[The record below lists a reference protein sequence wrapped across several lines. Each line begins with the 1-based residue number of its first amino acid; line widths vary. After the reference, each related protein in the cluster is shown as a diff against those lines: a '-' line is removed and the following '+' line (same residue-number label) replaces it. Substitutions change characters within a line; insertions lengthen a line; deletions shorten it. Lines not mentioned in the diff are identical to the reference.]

1 MGFLQF
7 LFEGKV
13 EDFKNIFK
21 DKYTTPEQMDA
32 IIRVSSEVDPKHKYL
47 IWLAKSLTKP
57 VFNNEIAFAEE
68 LAQAQEL
75 LMKFKTIG
83 SNLPIKD
90 ITGYKNI
97 SELAEAIKNYENR
110 QRRTIKKVEG
120 ADIIYD
126 DDEYTIIHPKEYKAS
141 CYYGK
146 GSRWCT
152 ASENDISHWN
162 RHNKEGKL
170 FYFLSK
176 KLPTNDRFYKVAL
189 EQKYDGERNFFDAPD
204 KPFTSGWI
212 IGTDYLKEML
222 GVVDQYMK
230 DNYSKE
236 IEIFSDEQ
244 KAKVERERLRRIEVQ
259 NRINQ
264 KRIEAQNRREENEWN
279 PDEISHGSE
288 GAHAWALL
296 TYLLSTTSLEEKQPE
311 DEQRIEFID
320 SELERLSE
328 LQSQYEAEGRD
339 LTDIDAD
346 ISAYEEEKEKIRN
359 RVDVYD
365 IIPEHSNWGMSVFS
379 VAHPDYEGTEWTVG
393 DNEQID
399 NAAYEY
405 QREIIRDTGLSN
417 FNRNYLRRFV
427 DADAVAEE
435 ARESYNQWVYDEPSA
450 YLDEMKDRS
459 LSKSQEK
466 EIKEIQEKI
475 NKYNSFIEK
484 ATERQESYDA
494 DSSQWKALE
503 KGIDKLNDLITDLE
517 YDIDIIKDE
526 PDGDWDED
534 KIEEKINELVD
545 DVENDPLDWLEEMG
559 IEDLSPYID
568 EDEVIKD
575 IVNSN
580 GYYDILNGNDGG
592 GDTIDWDNETYHI
605 MLTNG

>member
-57 VFNNEIAFAEE
+57 VFNNEIAFADE

-97 SELAEAIKNYENR
+97 SELAEAIKTYENR

-141 CYYGK
+141 CYYGQ

-152 ASENDISHWN
+152 ASRDSDSHWI
-162 RHNKEGKL
+162 RHNREGKL

-176 KLPTNDRFYKVAL
+176 KLPSSDRFYKVAL

-222 GVVDQYMK
+222 GVVDQYLK

-244 KAKVERERLRRIEVQ
+244 KAKVERERLRRIEAQ

-339 LTDIDAD
+339 LTEIVEQMSD
-346 ISAYEEEKEKIRN
+346 YEEEKEKIRN

-365 IIPEHSNWGMSVFS
+365 MIPEHSSWGMSVFS
-379 VAHPDYEGTEWTVG
+379 VAHPDYEGSEWTVG

-417 FNRNYLRRFV
+417 FNRNYVRNFI

-435 ARESYNQWVYDEPSA
+435 ARETYNHWVYEEPSS
-450 YLDEMKDRS
+450 YLDEKKDRS

-517 YDIDIIKDE
+517 YDIENIKDE

-534 KIEEKINELVD
+534 KIEEKIDELVE
-545 DVENDPLDWLEEMG
+545 DVRDNPFSWLDEMS
-559 IEDLSPYID
+559 IEDLSSYID

-575 IVNSN
+575 LVDSN

-605 MLTNG
+605 MQTNG

>member
-1 MGFLQF
+1 
-7 LFEGKV
+7 
-13 EDFKNIFK
+13 
-21 DKYTTPEQMDA
+21 
-32 IIRVSSEVDPKHKYL
+32 
-47 IWLAKSLTKP
+47 
-57 VFNNEIAFAEE
+57 
-68 LAQAQEL
+68 
-75 LMKFKTIG
+75 
-83 SNLPIKD
+83 
-90 ITGYKNI
+90 
-97 SELAEAIKNYENR
+97 
-110 QRRTIKKVEG
+110 
-120 ADIIYD
+120 
-126 DDEYTIIHPKEYKAS
+126 
-141 CYYGK
+141 
-146 GSRWCT
+146 
-152 ASENDISHWN
+152 
-162 RHNKEGKL
+162 
-170 FYFLSK
+170 
-176 KLPTNDRFYKVAL
+176 
-189 EQKYDGERNFFDAPD
+189 
-204 KPFTSGWI
+204 
-212 IGTDYLKEML
+212 
-222 GVVDQYMK
+222 MK

-244 KAKVERERLRRIEVQ
+244 KAKVERERLARIEAQ

-346 ISAYEEEKEKIRN
+346 ISAYEEEKEKIEN
-359 RVDVYD
+359 RIDVYD
-365 IIPEHSNWGMSVFS
+365 MIPEHSNWGMSVFS
-379 VAHPDYEGTEWTVG
+379 VSHPDYEGSEWTVG
-393 DNEQID
+393 DNDQID
-399 NAAYEY
+399 NAAYAYE
-405 QREIIRDTGLSN
+405 RELVRDTGFDGFNKNYIRN
-417 FNRNYLRRFV
+417 FI
-427 DADAVAEE
+427 DADAVANE

-450 YLDEMKDRS
+450 YLDEKEDRL

-466 EIKEIQEKI
+466 EIKEYQEKI
-475 NKYNSFIEK
+475 DKYKSFIEK
-484 ATERQESYDA
+484 ATERQESYDP

-517 YDIDIIKDE
+517 YDIENIKDE

-545 DVENDPLDWLEEMG
+545 DVENDPLYWLEEMG

-575 IVNSN
+575 IVDSN
-580 GYYDILNGNDGG
+580 GYYDILNGYNGD

-605 MLTNG
+605 MQTNG